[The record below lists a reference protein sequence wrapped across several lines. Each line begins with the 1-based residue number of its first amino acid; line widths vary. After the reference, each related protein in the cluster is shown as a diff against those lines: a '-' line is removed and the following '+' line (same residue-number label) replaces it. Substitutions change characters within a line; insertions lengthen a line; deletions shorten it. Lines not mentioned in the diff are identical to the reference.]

1 MDSLF
6 GVKWHQRG
14 SSLLFPFLGNLHT
27 LLGLTLSFAWTTQQ
41 QSMTWG

>member
-27 LLGLTLSFAWTTQQ
+27 LLGLTLSLVHGPL
-41 QSMTWG
+41 SNKV